1 MYHDQF
7 LVSDFGLA
15 LVNLDLISI
24 EYYWLYFNPF

>member
-7 LVSDFGLA
+7 LVSDFGRV